1 MNTRRGPQQPKS
13 NLARNILLCIATLAI
28 ALVFVF
34 RGLIQKKPAAV
45 DDVKVATTPTT
56 EITSRQDT
64 SCPTLGQLR
73 EKVMSSKPTINIYR
87 DTFDAINTKDR
98 SAAIGQTGATLW
110 LTGLSG
116 SGKSTIGKALE
127 KRLVLQEGLHM
138 YRLDGDNLRFGLSKD
153 LDLSAEDRNEAVRR
167 AYEVSALMADSGTLS
182 LVSLISPYRKDRD
195 AGRSLHKSMGLQ
207 FIEVYVEVP
216 LEEAKARDPKGL
228 YQKHKEGKI
237 KGMTGIDAP
246 YEAPEN
252 AEIVLKT
259 ATCCENNDVESRMK
273 SCKEEAKKTELNP
286 ANHCPEII
294 SECIDACVNQI
305 VFELGKAGLMKTKKD
320 AGTAVN
326 NVIETRVDQ
335 PQGTAPRPGQVVGHS
350 DGHPFG
356 TTPASLVVEDE
367 DFWHSDEVT
376 SMQPVQIRD
385 VDVQWTQVIGEG
397 WAAPLKGPMREN
409 MLVQVL
415 HFESY
420 LFDRSG
426 TRGGGSSGAGGI
438 TDFGDAEA
446 ASQMVQNGE
455 RVSMPVP
462 ITIPCNKQTKML
474 IERAIKKAKEAGET
488 PKVVFVSP
496 AGEPVAILKNPE
508 VYEFRKEEMITR
520 SWGAW
525 DIHHPYIKELIIDA
539 PDFLIGGEFEKVRR
553 IRYRDGL
560 DRWRLTPQELITEFM
575 AKGADGVFAFQTR
588 NPTHAGHAHLMKDGR
603 RQLLEKGYQNPVLW
617 LSPLG
622 GWTKDD
628 DVPLDVR
635 VKQHQAVLDEKMLDD
650 AWTVL
655 AIWPSPM
662 VYSGPTEVQW
672 HAKSRRVAGADY
684 FIVGRDPAG
693 LSYSG
698 EYAKAHNQSS
708 GDDVYHADHGR
719 YVLQVSPGV
728 GRLGLLASGAVH
740 YDKTDGTMKPK
751 PAGMTKDEFNSR
763 FLKISGSKMRK
774 MGAMGV
780 DVCDSL
786 DAIPATWA
794 TTPACVPPGFMVPTG
809 WAIMRDYYKNRDEPL
824 VKANAVLQSKQ
835 IPKVAN
841 NVEIVNATKNGL
853 PGELFAVY
861 FKNAE
866 GKRISPW
873 HDIPLKEENRYNM
886 VVEFPKGTNS
896 KFEVIKEL
904 PHNPIKQDVKK
915 GLPRYYS
922 YGMAFFNN
930 GMFPQTW
937 EDSSLKDAEGNMG
950 DNDPL
955 DVMEVGSQCFPM
967 GSIVPVKILGSLA
980 LVDTDE
986 TDHKIIAIAYSDPD
1000 VDKINDIESLA
1011 AVKGAA
1017 LPDRLKNWL
1026 KYYKTTDKKDPDA
1039 ATPNSF
1045 LGSGEYISAEESIK
1059 TIEHTHGRWT
1069 ALTGGT
1075 LEKTDKTKD
1084 FWLGEGK

>member
-1 MNTRRGPQQPKS
+1 MNLRRGPQQPKS
-13 NLARNILLCIATLAI
+13 NLARNILLGIATVAI
-28 ALVFVF
+28 GLVFVF
-34 RGLIQKKPAAV
+34 RGLIQKKPTETIPE
-45 DDVKVATTPTT
+45 DVKLSASLATND
-56 EITSRQDT
+56 ISKQD
-64 SCPTLGQLR
+64 CPTLGQLR

-127 KRLVLQEGLHM
+127 KRLVLQEGIHM

-153 LDLSAEDRNEAVRR
+153 LALSAEDRNEAVRR

-195 AGRSLHKSMGLQ
+195 TARSLHKSMGIQ

-246 YEAPEN
+246 YEQPTN

-259 ATCCENNDVESRMK
+259 ATCCENVGVESRMK
-273 SCKEEAKKTELNP
+273 TCKEEAKKTELNV
-286 ANHCPEII
+286 ATHCPEII

-305 VFELGKAGLMKTKKD
+305 VFELNKSGLIKSKKD
-320 AGTAVN
+320 ASAVN
-326 NVIETRVDQ
+326 NVIETQVEQ
-335 PQGTAPRPGQVVGHS
+335 PQGTAPRPGQVVGHA
-350 DGHPFG
+350 DGFPFG
-356 TTPASLVVEDE
+356 TTPSSLVVDDE
-367 DFWHSDEVT
+367 DFWVSDEVT
-376 SMQPVQIRD
+376 AMQPVQIRD

-420 LFDRSG
+420 LFDKTG
-426 TRGGGSSGAGGI
+426 TRGGAASGAGGPS
-438 TDFGDAEA
+438 DFGNAEGA
-446 ASQMVQNGE
+446 TRMVQNGD
-455 RVSMPVP
+455 RISMPVP

-474 IERAIKKAKEAGET
+474 IERAIKKAAEAGET

-496 AGEPVAILKNPE
+496 AGEPVAILENPE

-525 DIHHPYIKELIIDA
+525 DVSHPYIKELIINA
-539 PDFLIGGEFEKVRR
+539 PDYLIGGEFEKVRR
-553 IRYRDGL
+553 IKYRDGL
-560 DRWRLTPQELITEFM
+560 DKWRLTPQELITEFTK
-575 AKGADGVFAFQTR
+575 KGADGVFAFQTR

-693 LSYSG
+693 LSYSND
-698 EYAKAHNQSS
+698 YMKSHNQTS
-708 GDDVYHADHGR
+708 DDVYHADHGR

-751 PAGMTKDEFNSR
+751 PAGMTKDEFNAR

-780 DVCDSL
+780 EVCDTLAS
-786 DAIPATWA
+786 IPATWS

-809 WAIMRDYYKNRDEPL
+809 WKIMKDYYKSRDEPL

-835 IPKVAN
+835 IPRVSSNA
-841 NVEIVNATKNGL
+841 ETVNATKNGL

-861 FKNAE
+861 LKNE
-866 GKRISPW
+866 DGKRISPW
-873 HDIPLKEENRYNM
+873 HDVPLKVGDRYNM

-904 PHNPIKQDVKK
+904 PYNPIKQDIKK

-922 YGMAFFNN
+922 YGMSFFNN

-937 EDSSLKDAEGNMG
+937 EDSSLKDSEGHMG

-955 DVMEVGSQCFPM
+955 DVMEVSYLC
-967 GSIVPVKILGSLA
+967 SL
-980 LVDTDE
+980 
-986 TDHKIIAIAYSDPD
+986 
-1000 VDKINDIESLA
+1000 
-1011 AVKGAA
+1011 
-1017 LPDRLKNWL
+1017 NW
-1026 KYYKTTDKKDPDA
+1026 KTT
-1039 ATPNSF
+1039 F
-1045 LGSGEYISAEESIK
+1045 
-1059 TIEHTHGRWT
+1059 
-1069 ALTGGT
+1069 
-1075 LEKTDKTKD
+1075 
-1084 FWLGEGK
+1084 